1 MDRLSFARRLS
12 LPLLAQWLAGSFFGK
27 SILSCFANIRVWQQ
41 PAATMDSIIWRWQMA
56 LEAAEYR
63 QAIRVTDCC
72 PAVWTPIAKHAA
84 WLYQQAN
91 APVAPGCLPP
101 CNSQLALTWQ
111 SLARTL
117 AGPRQRSSGRSCG
130 WLHCV

>member
-1 MDRLSFARRLS
+1 MAGWIVLRREHPEL
-12 LPLLAQWLAGSFFGK
+12 
-27 SILSCFANIRVWQQ
+27 FANIRVWQQ

-72 PAVWTPIAKHAA
+72 PAVWTTTAKKAA

-91 APVAPGCLPP
+91 APVAPGC
-101 CNSQLALTWQ
+101 A
-111 SLARTL
+111 TL
-117 AGPRQRSSGRSCG
+117 
-130 WLHCV
+130 